1 MHACWMPGVWGSIVC
16 SSPPS
21 CLHPPT
27 AALLLCP
34 PAAAEPFESD
44 SPKKW
49 AQPYNARSSVTVTSD
64 GLRTLLVVDGEPVP
78 LSPNLSPMHSP
89 THSPARSP
97 VHRSLPPVATRG
109 PGAGTF
115 SNILLAQGAGQQ

>member
-1 MHACWMPGVWGSIVC
+1 MQQRCPCA
-16 SSPPS
+16 PPS
-21 CLHPPT
+21 CCHQLHSLI
-27 AALLLCP
+27 AALLLGPPP

-78 LSPNLSPMHSP
+78 LSPNLSPIHSP

-115 SNILLAQGAGQQ
+115 SNILLAQGGAHDYN